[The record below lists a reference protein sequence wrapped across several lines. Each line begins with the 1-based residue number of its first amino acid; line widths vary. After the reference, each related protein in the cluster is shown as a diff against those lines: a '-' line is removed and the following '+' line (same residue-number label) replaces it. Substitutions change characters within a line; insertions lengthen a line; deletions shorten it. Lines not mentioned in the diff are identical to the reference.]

1 MNTLAKLIATGL
13 GSGYMPVA
21 PGTAGAALAVI
32 ITYFIATLSAGPAE
46 LDIYLGI
53 LSVVFTILG
62 IWSANVL
69 QDEWGHDPG
78 KIVVDEMVGIWIS
91 MLFIPFSIINLLL
104 AFGLFRLYDI
114 WKPWIVKKAE
124 NLDGGLGVMAD
135 DIVAGLF
142 ANVTLQFILIVA
154 IKYL

>member
-13 GSGYMPVA
+13 GSGYAPVA
-21 PGTAGAALAVI
+21 PGTAGAALAAI
-32 ITYFIATLSAGPAE
+32 ITYFIAIYSSSSTLNIA
-46 LDIYLGI
+46 LVV
-53 LSVVFTILG
+53 LSIVFTVLG

-91 MLFIPFSIINLLL
+91 MLFIPFSLLNLLL

-135 DIVAGLF
+135 DVVAGVF
-142 ANVTLQFILIVA
+142 ANVTLQFILIMMV
-154 IKYL
+154 KF

>member
-1 MNTLAKLIATGL
+1 MNTLAKTIATGF
-13 GSGYMPVA
+13 GSGYLPVA
-21 PGTAGAALAVI
+21 PGTRGAALATLTI
-32 ITYFIATLSAGPAE
+32 YLIATFVSQGDQLNFWLIG
-46 LDIYLGI
+46 
-53 LSVVFTILG
+53 LSVVFSVLG

-91 MLFIPFSIINLLL
+91 MIFIPFTMINLLL

-124 NLDGGLGVMAD
+124 SLDGGLGVMAD
-135 DIVAGLF
+135 DIVAGVF
-142 ANVTLQFILIVA
+142 ANVSIQFILVVS
-154 IKYL
+154 KYF

>member
-13 GSGYMPVA
+13 GSGYTPVA

-32 ITYFIATLSAGPAE
+32 ITYLLATFSTWPDLN
-46 LDIYLGI
+46 ITLGV

-62 IWSANVL
+62 IWSANIL

-91 MLFIPFSIINLLL
+91 MLFIPFSILNLLL

-135 DIVAGLF
+135 DIVAGVF
-142 ANVTLQFILIVA
+142 ANVTLQFILIVLT
-154 IKYL
+154 KYL

>member
-13 GSGYMPVA
+13 GSGYTPVA

-32 ITYFIATLSAGPAE
+32 ITYFIATITSWTELNWILIVLS
-46 LDIYLGI
+46 I
-53 LSVVFTILG
+53 LFTVLG

-78 KIVVDEMVGIWIS
+78 RIVVDEMVGIWIS
-91 MLFIPFSIINLLL
+91 MIFIPFSILNLLL

-135 DIVAGLF
+135 DIVAGVF
-142 ANVTLQFILIVA
+142 ANVTLQFILIMIA
-154 IKYL
+154 KF

>member
-21 PGTAGAALAVI
+21 PGTAGAALATI
-32 ITYFIATLSAGPAE
+32 ITYFIAISSSWSNLNIILIVLS
-46 LDIYLGI
+46 I
-53 LSVVFTILG
+53 VFTILG

-69 QDEWGHDPG
+69 QEEWGHDPG
-78 KIVVDEMVGIWIS
+78 RIVVDEMVGIWIS
-91 MLFIPFSIINLLL
+91 MLFIPFSLLNLLL

-124 NLDGGLGVMAD
+124 DLDGGLGVMAD
-135 DIVAGLF
+135 DIVAGVF
-142 ANVTLQFILIVA
+142 ANITLQFVIIVMA
-154 IKYL
+154 KFL

>member
-13 GSGYMPVA
+13 GSGYAPVA
-21 PGTAGAALAVI
+21 PGTAGAALAAI
-32 ITYFIATLSAGPAE
+32 ITYFIAIYSSSSTLNIA
-46 LDIYLGI
+46 LVV
-53 LSVVFTILG
+53 LSIVFTVLG

-91 MLFIPFSIINLLL
+91 MLFIPFSLLNLLL

-124 NLDGGLGVMAD
+124 DLDGGLGVMAD
-135 DIVAGLF
+135 DVVAGVF
-142 ANVTLQFILIVA
+142 ANFTLQFILIMMV
-154 IKYL
+154 KF

>member
-21 PGTAGAALAVI
+21 PGTAGAALATI
-32 ITYFIATLSAGPAE
+32 ITYFIAISSSWSNLNIILIVLS
-46 LDIYLGI
+46 I
-53 LSVVFTILG
+53 VFTILG

-69 QDEWGHDPG
+69 QEEWGHDPG
-78 KIVVDEMVGIWIS
+78 RIVVDEMVGIWIS
-91 MLFIPFSIINLLL
+91 MLFIPFSLLNLLL

-124 NLDGGLGVMAD
+124 DLDGGLGVMAD
-135 DIVAGLF
+135 DIVAGVF
-142 ANVTLQFILIVA
+142 ANITLQFVIIVMA
-154 IKYL
+154 KLL

>member
-1 MNTLAKLIATGL
+1 MNTLAKAIATGF
-13 GSGYMPVA
+13 GSGYLPVA
-21 PGTAGAALAVI
+21 PGTWGAALATL
-32 ITYFIATLSAGPAE
+32 ITYVIAVYSNLGID
-46 LDIYLGI
+46 LDIWLI
-53 LSVVFTILG
+53 VLSIVFTVLG

-78 KIVVDEMVGIWIS
+78 KIVMDEMVGIWIS
-91 MLFIPFSIINLLL
+91 MIFVPFSIVNLLL

-135 DIVAGLF
+135 DIVAGIF
-142 ANVTLQFILIVA
+142 ANVTIQFILVVS
-154 IKYL
+154 KYF

>member
-21 PGTAGAALAVI
+21 PGTAGAALAAI
-32 ITYFIATLSAGPAE
+32 ITYLIAISSTWSNLNIILIVLS
-46 LDIYLGI
+46 I
-53 LSVVFTILG
+53 VFTILG

-69 QDEWGHDPG
+69 QEEWGHDPG
-78 KIVVDEMVGIWIS
+78 RIVVDEMVGIWIS
-91 MLFIPFSIINLLL
+91 MLFIPFSLLNLLL

-124 NLDGGLGVMAD
+124 DLDGGLGVMAD
-135 DIVAGLF
+135 DIVAGVF
-142 ANVTLQFILIVA
+142 ANITLQFVIIVMA
-154 IKYL
+154 KFL

>member
-1 MNTLAKLIATGL
+1 MNTIAKLIATGL

-21 PGTAGAALAVI
+21 PGTAGAALATV
-32 ITYFIATLSAGPAE
+32 ITYFIAITASWSTLNIVLAVLS
-46 LDIYLGI
+46 I
-53 LSVVFTILG
+53 LFTILG

-69 QDEWGHDPG
+69 QEEWGHDPG

-91 MLFIPFSIINLLL
+91 MLFIPFSILNLLL

-124 NLDGGLGVMAD
+124 DLDGGLGVMAD
-135 DIVAGLF
+135 DIVAGVF
-142 ANVTLQFILIVA
+142 ANVTLQFVIIM
-154 IKYL
+154 ISKFQ

>member
-13 GSGYMPVA
+13 GSGYTPVA
-21 PGTAGAALAVI
+21 PGTAGAALAVL
-32 ITYFIATLSAGPAE
+32 ITYLIATFSSWPD
-46 LDIYLGI
+46 LDITLGI

-91 MLFIPFSIINLLL
+91 MLFIPFSILNLLL

-135 DIVAGLF
+135 DIVAGVF

>member
-1 MNTLAKLIATGL
+1 MNKLAKLIATGL
-13 GSGYMPVA
+13 GSGYTPVA
-21 PGTAGAALAVI
+21 PGTAGAALAAI
-32 ITYFIATLSAGPAE
+32 ITYFIAIYASFSTLN
-46 LDIYLGI
+46 I
-53 LSVVFTILG
+53 LLIALSIIFTILG

-91 MLFIPFSIINLLL
+91 MMFIPFSLVNLLL

-124 NLDGGLGVMAD
+124 DLDGGLGVMAD
-135 DIVAGLF
+135 DIVAGVF
-142 ANVTLQFILIVA
+142 ANVTLQFIIIMIA
-154 IKYL
+154 KF